1 MKKIKSKTKDDFNVF
16 INEKIDVNLLS
27 SEVLDGL
34 MEVVYLKLK
43 EILKNE

>member
-1 MKKIKSKTKDDFNVF
+1 MKKIKSKTKDDFKVF